1 MPLYALDVCSKFLFR
16 GSFLFLSGRE
26 LVDAPAGGTRVW
38 AEPLLGERTL
48 GCGALNN
55 SNEPDS
61 AEK

>member
-1 MPLYALDVCSKFLFR
+1 MPLYALDVCSKFLF
-16 GSFLFLSGRE
+16 FLSRPGRE

-38 AEPLLGERTL
+38 AEPLLGEGTL